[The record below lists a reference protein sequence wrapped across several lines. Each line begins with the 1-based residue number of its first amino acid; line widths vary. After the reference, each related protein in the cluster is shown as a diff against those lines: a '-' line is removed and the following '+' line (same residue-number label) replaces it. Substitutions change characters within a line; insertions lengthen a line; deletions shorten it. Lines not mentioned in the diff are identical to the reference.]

1 MGDALFSA
9 FEKMETTRFVLKVR
23 LLQTLILVQCILG
36 VVHNTVYGSFGV
48 FQLSHDDS
56 VHLCLKNN
64 SPEKSSRTDREI
76 QILMFTLHAVTG
88 LGIVAWYLCKSVKL
102 LRKNSFELCRTDY
115 ARLHSYEKIQMGMES
130 VIRFSVIIFSL
141 FFSELV
147 FYGIS
152 ATFGLEYTL
161 LPLSALVRALCVWML
176 FSFGDPQYKVVFGRV
191 HRRLLFCWLVKHRVL
206 SQT

>member
-76 QILMFTLHAVTG
+76 QIVMFTLHAVTG
-88 LGIVAWYLCKSVKL
+88 LGIVAWYLCKSIKL

-115 ARLHSYEKIQMGMES
+115 ARHQTRKRSSLR
-130 VIRFSVIIFSL
+130 IRDANGDASSIMARAPWMPSL
-141 FFSELV
+141 NRTKSPT
-147 FYGIS
+147 I
-152 ATFGLEYTL
+152 
-161 LPLSALVRALCVWML
+161 
-176 FSFGDPQYKVVFGRV
+176 D
-191 HRRLLFCWLVKHRVL
+191 RRLLIRCC
-206 SQT
+206 SM